1 MTNDVTEFFEAGAGP
16 AVRIGA
22 LELADRLGMDP
33 PTEEQQLVIE
43 APLSPALVVAGA
55 GSGKTATMANRVI
68 WLLANGHVRVHE
80 VLGLTFTRK
89 AAGELGIRIAGH
101 IDTLRAAGMLP
112 DQHGTHTAAG
122 AGAADGAGSIGAE
135 RAPVDAIFD
144 SPTVSTYNSFA
155 NTIFRDNAVLVGRE
169 SESVLLGENAA
180 WGLARRVVLAHGDSN
195 LVPLGKKLNG
205 IVDAVLE
212 LSHALSENVADPA
225 GVLALA
231 EQFSYLTELPYTSGR
246 AKAAPFASVEK
257 ALAPVSA
264 LPTLIALAKQYAHQ
278 KQASGLVEFADQVAL
293 ALEICEGHQ
302 SVVDDYRARFKVVLL
317 DEYQDTSVV
326 QTRLLSGLFAGHGV
340 MAVGDPHQ
348 SIYGWR
354 GASASNLTAFAQGFG
369 AGKSVANFSLS
380 TSWRNSRRVLDSA
393 NALVAPL
400 RAESVVDVES
410 LKPRPNA
417 PDGSVESKFLETRD
431 DEAKAV
437 AEWIGAQLK
446 LSRPA
451 GAKPASAAMLFR
463 VRSQMDF
470 FAAALDEQ
478 GIPNHILGVGGLLS
492 SPAVVDVVSALRA
505 THDPGA
511 GSALL
516 RLLSGPHWRVGVH
529 DLRALS
535 QLAGWLN
542 STDSFHKTA
551 SEAAL
556 AGMRSSVAPE
566 DGSSIVDALDF
577 LAEAR
582 SGHSQLARFS
592 ETGVAR
598 LRQAG
603 RTLASFR
610 ARAGLPLV
618 DFVRYIEQELL
629 LDVELAANESS
640 ASTMAGRPQGALD
653 ALHDEIT
660 SFLAADDE
668 GTLSSFL
675 SWLDRAEKHDDLS
688 QRTEPPEPGTV
699 QLLTIHGSKG
709 LEWDIVAIPRVVLGE
724 IPAPSKEGSGW
735 LSFGT
740 LPYEFRGDAA
750 DLPDLKWQALDTQQE
765 FDGNL
770 KAFGLELKER
780 HLAEERR
787 LIYVAVTRAR
797 TALLLSGSFWS
808 TQTKPRP
815 PSMFLAELADEGII
829 EDLPEE
835 PESVENPLDA
845 GGVTQLWPADPL
857 GVRRDRVEGA
867 AEAVLAELMLRSEAG
882 NVSTSAG
889 RFARDLELLL
899 AERERAI
906 AANALAPIPN
916 RIAASRFKDF
926 VTDPQAVARL
936 IRRPMPE
943 KPFRQTR
950 LGTRFHSWVENR
962 YGIVGGAEM
971 IDAALGEQDFDEAM
985 NTVEEAELA
994 RLQATFEASAFATRK
1009 PVEVEVEIHLV
1020 LAGRVVVCKIDAIF
1034 RDGDRYQV
1042 VDWKT
1047 GKAPKDDADLEV
1059 KQLQLALYRLAYAR
1073 WKGIDPDLI
1082 DAAFYFV
1089 SDDAVIVPQRL
1100 YSEAELEA
1108 LAP

>member
-1 MTNDVTEFFEAGAGP
+1 MNDTTTSTGRSDAP
-16 AVRIGA
+16 LTPRIGA
-22 LELADRLGMDP
+22 LDLAARLGMDP
-33 PTEEQQLVIE
+33 PTTEQELVIE
-43 APLSPALVVAGA
+43 APLTPALVVAGA

-89 AAGELGIRIAGH
+89 AAGELGVRIAGH
-101 IDTLRAAGMLP
+101 IDTLREAGMLP
-112 DQHGTHTAAG
+112 EQHAPDGV
-122 AGAADGAGSIGAE
+122 DGAGGAL
-135 RAPVDAIFD
+135 PIDAIFD

-180 WGLARRVVLAHGDSN
+180 WGLARRVVLAHGDSS

-212 LSHALSENVADPA
+212 LSHALSENVADPE
-225 GVLALA
+225 GVSALA
-231 EQFSYLTELPYTSGR
+231 EEFGYLAGLPYTSGR
-246 AKAAPFASVEK
+246 AKATPFASVEK
-257 ALAPVSA
+257 SLGPIGA
-264 LPTLIALAKQYAHQ
+264 LPSLVALAKQYARQ
-278 KQASGLVEFADQVAL
+278 KKASGLVEFSDQVAL
-293 ALEICEGHQ
+293 ALEICENHR

-354 GASASNLTAFAQGFG
+354 GASASNLTAFARGFG
-369 AGKSVANFSLS
+369 QGEPVGHFSLS

-400 RAESVVDVES
+400 RAESAVDVES

-431 DEAKAV
+431 LEAHAV
-437 AEWIGAQLK
+437 AEWIGAQLAV
-446 LSRPA
+446 SRPA
-451 GAKPASAAMLFR
+451 GSKPVSAAMLFR
-463 VRSQMDF
+463 VRSQMEF
-470 FAAALDEQ
+470 FAAALDRQ

-492 SPAVVDVVSALRA
+492 SPEVVDVISALRA

-516 RLLSGPHWRVGVH
+516 RLLAGPRWRVGVH

-542 STDSFHKTA
+542 STDSFHKAA
-551 SEAAL
+551 SPAAL
-556 AGMRSSVAPE
+556 AGMRSSVSP
-566 DGSSIVDALDF
+566 DDSSSIVDALDF

-582 SGHSQLARFS
+582 SGHSQLERFS

-640 ASTMAGRPQGALD
+640 AQTMAGRPQGALD

-668 GTLSSFL
+668 GTLGSFL
-675 SWLDRAEKHDDLS
+675 NWIERAEKRDDLS
-688 QRTEPPEPGTV
+688 QRTDAPEPGTV

-709 LEWDIVAIPRVVLGE
+709 LEWDIVAIPRIVVGE

-735 LSFGT
+735 LSFGA
-740 LPYEFRGDAA
+740 LPYEFRGDAD
-750 DLPDLKWQALDTQQE
+750 DLPDLRWQGLESQQE
-765 FDGNL
+765 FDSNL
-770 KAFGLELKER
+770 KTFALELKER

-815 PSMFLAELADEGII
+815 PSTFLAELEEAEII
-829 EDLPEE
+829 AELPTE
-835 PESVENPLDA
+835 PEADMNPLDA
-845 GGVTQLWPADPL
+845 GGISQLWPADPL
-857 GVRRDRVEGA
+857 GVRRDRVERA
-867 AEAVLAELMLRSEAG
+867 AEDVLAELAVRADPDG
-882 NVSTSAG
+882 VAASAG
-889 RFARDLELLL
+889 RFERDLELLL
-899 AERERAI
+899 AERQRAL
-906 AANALAPIPN
+906 ADSALAPIPN

-926 VTDPQAVARL
+926 VTDPQAVARM

-971 IDAALGEQDFDEAM
+971 IDASLGEQDFDDAM
-985 NTVEEAELA
+985 NIVEETELA
-994 RLQATFEASAFATRK
+994 RLQAIFEASGFATRL

-1047 GKAPKDDADLEV
+1047 GKAPKDEADLEV

-1082 DAAFYFV
+1082 DAVFYFV
-1089 SDDAVIVPQRL
+1089 SDDAVITPRRL